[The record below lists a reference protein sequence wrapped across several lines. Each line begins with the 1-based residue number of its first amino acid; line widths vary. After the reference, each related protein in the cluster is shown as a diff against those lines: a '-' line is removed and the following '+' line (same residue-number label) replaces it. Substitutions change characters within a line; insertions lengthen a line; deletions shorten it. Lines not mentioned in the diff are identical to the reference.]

1 MNKKEVEKLKK
12 QLFKKDRLVW
22 DELSEKE
29 IDRAFNLAEDYKD
42 FLDRSKTEREA
53 AQTII
58 ARAEKNGFVS
68 IESLLEQKQDL
79 VKPGQKVYSVFKEKC
94 VALAVIGKNPLD
106 QGTNLIASHIDSPR
120 LDLKQNPVY
129 EDTDLALLKTHYYG
143 GIRKYQW
150 MSVPLALH
158 GRIVRADGSFVDVKI
173 GEDAGDPVFVVS
185 DLLPHLAGKIQEDK
199 KLSDAFEGEKLNL
212 IAGSIPLG
220 GDGVSDRFKLGLL
233 NHFYQKYDI
242 VEADFVSAELEAVPA
257 TKARDLGFDRS
268 LVGAYGQ
275 DDRICAFTELT
286 ALLETESPGRTAL
299 GLFFDKEEIGS
310 EGNTGA
316 QTAFL
321 EDFISDLILLT
332 TGKVD
337 SQTLRRAIINTSALS
352 GDVNA
357 AMDPDF
363 KEVHEKMN
371 AAKIGHGVC
380 ITKFTGARGK
390 SGSSDASAEFVGKIK
405 TLFDKN
411 NIVWQTGELGK
422 IDQGGGGTLA
432 KFLAMKGMDIL
443 DCGPAVLSMHSPF
456 EISSK
461 ADLYMTY
468 KGFHAFYA

>member
-94 VALAVIGKNPLD
+94 VALAVIGKNPLE

-173 GEDAGDPVFVVS
+173 GEDAGDPVFVAS

-275 DDRICAFTELT
+275 DDRICAFT
-286 ALLETESPGRTAL
+286 
-299 GLFFDKEEIGS
+299 
-310 EGNTGA
+310 
-316 QTAFL
+316 
-321 EDFISDLILLT
+321 
-332 TGKVD
+332 
-337 SQTLRRAIINTSALS
+337 
-352 GDVNA
+352 
-357 AMDPDF
+357 
-363 KEVHEKMN
+363 
-371 AAKIGHGVC
+371 
-380 ITKFTGARGK
+380 
-390 SGSSDASAEFVGKIK
+390 
-405 TLFDKN
+405 
-411 NIVWQTGELGK
+411 
-422 IDQGGGGTLA
+422 
-432 KFLAMKGMDIL
+432 
-443 DCGPAVLSMHSPF
+443 
-456 EISSK
+456 
-461 ADLYMTY
+461 
-468 KGFHAFYA
+468 